1 MTARAILKAK
11 PGSKVGL
18 GGGLRLICDSRNES
32 RYFELRKHVRG
43 KNYSWGCGSV
53 ESLTMAG
60 CNKALTAARERAEQ
74 ITASIKAGVDP
85 ASIGRGADSS
95 SAMTSRSPLRDV
107 AKEYVSSKGE
117 EWTSERHRNTWL
129 NPLEQHA
136 DWLMGSAIGDISLD
150 DVISALKPHWLD
162 KTDTASRM
170 RAKLSRVFSFAVVL
184 KLRHDDPADWKLLS
198 HVFPAQSKVAPVVH
212 RKSMDYQDCP
222 KLVRDL
228 QELDTASAKALLW
241 TLYSATRSKEGRGA
255 EWSEIDLPGRVWRL
269 EASRIKQRR
278 NFVIPITAPMEG
290 LLDWAAKLGEFGV
303 VFSTSEK
310 MLSDVAVSKTLK
322 RLTFSENTV
331 HGLRSSFRV
340 WCQETDVDEFVAEH
354 CLNHLVGSDVRRA
367 YARSDMLEERMRV
380 MTDWAEFL
388 ASGTS
393 N

>member
-32 RYFELRKHVRG
+32 RYFELRKLVRG
-43 KNYSWGCGSV
+43 KNYSRGCGSV
-53 ESLTMAG
+53 ESLTIAG
-60 CNKALTAARERAEQ
+60 CNKALTAARGRAEQ

-85 ASIGRGADSS
+85 ASIGKGADSTNV
-95 SAMTSRSPLRDV
+95 MTSRSPLRDV

-136 DWLMGSAIGDISLD
+136 DWLMGSAIGDISLG

-170 RAKLSRVFSFAVVL
+170 RAKLSRIFSFAVVL

-228 QELDTASAKALLW
+228 QELDTASAKALL
-241 TLYSATRSKEGRGA
+241 
-255 EWSEIDLPGRVWRL
+255 
-269 EASRIKQRR
+269 
-278 NFVIPITAPMEG
+278 
-290 LLDWAAKLGEFGV
+290 
-303 VFSTSEK
+303 
-310 MLSDVAVSKTLK
+310 
-322 RLTFSENTV
+322 
-331 HGLRSSFRV
+331 
-340 WCQETDVDEFVAEH
+340 
-354 CLNHLVGSDVRRA
+354 
-367 YARSDMLEERMRV
+367 
-380 MTDWAEFL
+380 
-388 ASGTS
+388 
-393 N
+393 

>member
-1 MTARAILKAK
+1 MTAKTIMKAK

-32 RYFELRKHVRG
+32 RYFELRKLIRG

-53 ESLTMAG
+53 ESLTIAG
-60 CNKALTAARERAEQ
+60 CNKALTEARRRAEQ

-85 ASIGRGADSS
+85 ASIGKGAASS
-95 SAMTSRSPLRDV
+95 SVITSRSPLRDV
-107 AKEYVSSKGE
+107 AKEYVASKGS

-129 NPLEQHA
+129 NSLEQHA
-136 DWLMGSAIGDISLD
+136 DWLMGTAIGEITLD
-150 DVISALKPHWLD
+150 NVIDALKPHWLD

-170 RAKLSRVFSFAVVL
+170 RAKLSRIFSFAVVL

-198 HVFPAQSKVAPVVH
+198 HVFPAQNKVAPVVH
-212 RKSMDYQDCP
+212 RKSMDYQACP
-222 KLVRDL
+222 KLVSDL
-228 QELDTASAKALLW
+228 QQLDAASAKALLW
-241 TLYSATRSKEGRGA
+241 TLYSAARSKEGRGA
-255 EWSEIDLPGRVWRL
+255 EWSEIDIPGRVWRL
-269 EASRIKQRR
+269 EAARIKQRR
-278 NFVIPITAPMEG
+278 NFLIPITPPMAE
-290 LLDWAAKLGEFGV
+290 LLDWAARLGKSGI
-303 VFSTSEK
+303 VFSTTGR

-380 MTDWAEFL
+380 MTDWANFL
-388 ASGTS
+388 SQ
-393 N
+393 

>member
-32 RYFELRKHVRG
+32 RYFELRKLIRG

-53 ESLTMAG
+53 ESLTIAG
-60 CNKALTAARERAEQ
+60 CNKALTAARGRAEQ

-85 ASIGRGADSS
+85 ASIGKGADSTNV
-95 SAMTSRSPLRDV
+95 MTSRSPLRDV

-170 RAKLSRVFSFAVVL
+170 RAKLSRIFSFAVVL

-222 KLVRDL
+222 NCQRL
-228 QELDTASAKALLW
+228 
-241 TLYSATRSKEGRGA
+241 
-255 EWSEIDLPGRVWRL
+255 GRVRY
-269 EASRIKQRR
+269 
-278 NFVIPITAPMEG
+278 G
-290 LLDWAAKLGEFGV
+290 
-303 VFSTSEK
+303 
-310 MLSDVAVSKTLK
+310 
-322 RLTFSENTV
+322 
-331 HGLRSSFRV
+331 
-340 WCQETDVDEFVAEH
+340 
-354 CLNHLVGSDVRRA
+354 
-367 YARSDMLEERMRV
+367 
-380 MTDWAEFL
+380 
-388 ASGTS
+388 
-393 N
+393 